1 MSKLTLTLLLILAV
15 AAVALAD
22 VCLKKAAQSGGT
34 LAQAFLSPW
43 MALAIG
49 LYLFQIFFFTYL
61 FVAGWQLS
69 IIGNLQTV
77 FYALVVL
84 SFGVFYFHETLTA
97 VQVAGICLA
106 LIEVYLINTPV

>member
-15 AAVALAD
+15 TAVALAD
-22 VCLKKAAQSGGT
+22 VCLKKAAQVGT
-34 LAQAFLSPW
+34 LSQAFLSPW

-84 SFGVFYFHETLTA
+84 SFGVIYFHETLTA
-97 VQVAGICLA
+97 VQMAGICLA
-106 LIEVYLINTPV
+106 LIGVYLINIPG